1 VRTPALGAACCN
13 LRRCRGD
20 GGQALNM
27 LDVAAFLSGVVIAD
41 NRRVQSELER
51 MGIRVFF
58 LVGRAFR

>member
-1 VRTPALGAACCN
+1 
-13 LRRCRGD
+13 
-20 GGQALNM
+20 M

-51 MGIRVFF
+51 IGIRVFF